1 MDHACY
7 LTEQHIIADEARMDA
22 GKSRVGSAIPAASN
36 RVTWVQTERATH
48 EAWGMLTTRSPRAAA
63 MAHYLVANME
73 SSGAVVASYATL
85 AKITGMSVATVRR
98 AIDDLKADRWI
109 EVVQIGGK
117 GGANAFVI
125 NSRVG
130 WAQGRDKLHMAGFT
144 ARVIA
149 DREEQQQIDDAPL
162 RRIPVLQRG
171 ERQLPSGPG
180 EDPPSQ
186 PSIEGLEPDLP
197 AIVQA
202 DGQQWEVDRATGE
215 LQGLLPELEAKQ

>member
-1 MDHACY
+1 MA
-7 LTEQHIIADEARMDA
+7 ADLS
-22 GKSRVGSAIPAASN
+22 KVGSSIPADSKRA
-36 RVTWVQTERATH
+36 TWVQTERATH

-73 SSGAVVASYATL
+73 QSGAVVASYATL

-117 GGANAFVI
+117 GGANAFII

-130 WAQGRDKLHMAGFT
+130 WTQGRDKLHMASFS
-144 ARVIA
+144 ARIIA
-149 DREEQQQIDDAPL
+149 DRDEQQQIDDVPL

-171 ERQLPSGPG
+171 EMQLPVGPSA
-180 EDPPSQ
+180 EPPSQ
-186 PSIEGLEPDLP
+186 QAIPGLEPDLP
-197 AIVQA
+197 AVSNVSIDQ
-202 DGQQWEVDRATGE
+202 ETGE
-215 LQGLLPELEAKQ
+215 IVGRFSAPYGVKSV